1 MTKLLDI
8 TEAAERLC
16 VKERFIRR
24 LVAEKRVPY
33 YKVGPF
39 VRFDPADIDQWLLD
53 CRVDG
58 GETG

>member
-8 TEAAERLC
+8 TEAAERLH

-24 LVAEKRVPY
+24 LVAEKRMPY

-39 VRFDPADIDQWLLD
+39 VRFDPADVDEWLVRQ
-53 CRVDG
+53 RV
-58 GETG
+58 ERSEAS